1 MVVGDKLETHV
12 IIEEITD
19 IIPVV
24 HKDDGEE
31 DFWEVTDSS
40 DNMAIIGKDISGN
53 EVTVI
58 INKESEL
65 ITDLL

>member
-1 MVVGDKLETHV
+1 MIVGDKLETQV

-40 DNMAIIGKDISGN
+40 DNMAIVGKDISGN

>member
-1 MVVGDKLETHV
+1 MVVGDKLETQV
-12 IIEEITD
+12 VIEEITD

-31 DFWEVTDSS
+31 DFWEVADSS
-40 DNMAIIGKDISGN
+40 DNMAIIGKDMSGN